1 MTTGQSTVAGNSQP
15 TQVNGDSVTENNERT
30 PLLNDYNKT
39 LPPAEV
45 TQPGSN
51 DEEQTIVAEEV
62 KGFKLWL
69 ILCTCWVGVFLGA
82 IDSTIIAT
90 LSAPIS
96 SEFKSLSLLSWLA
109 TAYLISNAVSITEH
123 PRLAPERLL
132 RTSNSN
138 IAIGYVLYVIA
149 RGRFL

>member
-1 MTTGQSTVAGNSQP
+1 MTTGRSAAVIGQP
-15 TQVNGDSVTENNERT
+15 TLVNGDSITGNDERT

-45 TQPGSN
+45 TQPCSN
-51 DEEQTIVAEEV
+51 DEEQAIVAEEV

-109 TAYLISNAVSITEH
+109 TAYLISNAVSIT
-123 PRLAPERLL
+123 RY
-132 RTSNSN
+132 SS
-138 IAIGYVLYVIA
+138 LYPKIC
-149 RGRFL
+149 F